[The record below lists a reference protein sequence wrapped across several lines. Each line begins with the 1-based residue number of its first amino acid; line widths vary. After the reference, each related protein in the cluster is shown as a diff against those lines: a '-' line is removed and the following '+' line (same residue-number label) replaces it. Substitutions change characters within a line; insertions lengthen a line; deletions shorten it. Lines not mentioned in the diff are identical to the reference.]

1 MRCCPQASVQ
11 KCSICTT
18 ARPKQHA
25 QQPAEAPAAQ
35 QHCSGRP
42 ASVTQRKQQAE
53 RPRKRQAS
61 AEHLAQRHCPS
72 QDTSAGAPAASVASE
87 VSCILSLLGTKPKQ
101 LCCHPH
107 LARVVPTLTVHTG
120 AARSTL
126 RCRRTRL
133 TQYGGVVNRRDPPS
147 GLGLVCCWCHQAW
160 TPMARQRLQR
170 MHAQSAL
177 ATARSGVTLQP
188 MWSAVQQR
196 RTPRQSASVLV
207 VPVAACEGRCGRHI
221 VDMRMPAGCTSCR
234 GAIAGLN
241 RCIRFVLLCTGER
254 WHSCWASLRESGWCC
269 HRGCHRVALQ
279 LSMLRRSTR

>member
-1 MRCCPQASVQ
+1 MRCSPQASAQ

-25 QQPAEAPAAQ
+25 QQPAEVPAAQ
-35 QHCSGRP
+35 QHSSGRP

-61 AEHLAQRHCPS
+61 AEHSAQRHGPS
-72 QDTSAGAPAASVASE
+72 QDTSAGATAASVASE
-87 VSCILSLLGTKPKQ
+87 VSCILSLLGPSPNSSAVT
-101 LCCHPH
+101 LSLLRFHP
-107 LARVVPTLTVHTG
+107 P
-120 AARSTL
+120 SL
-126 RCRRTRL
+126 RRPRL
-133 TQYGGVVNRRDPPS
+133 LIQGSITDALRQQCGGVVNRRDPPS
-147 GLGLVCCWCHQAW
+147 GLGPVCCWCHQAW

-170 MHAQSAL
+170 MHAQLAL
-177 ATARSGVTLQP
+177 ATARSGVMLQP
-188 MWSAVQQR
+188 MWSAVPQR
-196 RTPRQSASVLV
+196 RMPRQSASVLF
-207 VPVAACEGRCGRHI
+207 VPVAAREGRCGRHI

-269 HRGCHRVALQ
+269 HRGCHRVALP